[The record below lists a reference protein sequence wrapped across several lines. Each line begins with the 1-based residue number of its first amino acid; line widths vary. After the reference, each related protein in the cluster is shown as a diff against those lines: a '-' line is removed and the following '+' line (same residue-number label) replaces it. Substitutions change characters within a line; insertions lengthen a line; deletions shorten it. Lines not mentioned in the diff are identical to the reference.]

1 MEMHICSSGN
11 EKEYAGI
18 PDLPRRDRLIE
29 LEYASVTDRKIRGQ
43 LRNVDAIE
51 KQVGI
56 LSLQSSPL

>member
-1 MEMHICSSGN
+1 MCRTNN
-11 EKEYAGI
+11 EKEYSGI

-51 KQVGI
+51 KQVSCT
-56 LSLQSSPL
+56 L